1 MNKNTLVNRF
11 FKIEKRNNS
20 PNVIYFQHCE
30 QDGFFAP
37 KFIYVAFSPD
47 GKKEYKAQS
56 RDEIVNFIIQNVN
69 DIEFMRNNP
78 DCSRSFYA
86 R

>member
-30 QDGFFAP
+30 QDGFLAP

-56 RDEIVNFIIQNVN
+56 RDEIVNFIIKNF
-69 DIEFMRNNP
+69 DSIEFMRNNP
-78 DCSRSFYA
+78 DCSRPCYA